1 MDSNLFNSLL
11 TIITFVITIGG
22 GFLIN
27 YLNKKIESQNLKDY
41 YNISKQ
47 IVMSIEQLNPEL
59 VGADK
64 KELAISK
71 LLELTNNKINSEQA
85 NTLIEAAVYE
95 VKKLL
100 QNNNITKYDVAE
112 PTLNEIFIE
121 KVGAIHE

>member
-27 YLNKKIESQNLKDY
+27 YLNKKRESQNLKDY

-100 QNNNITKYDVAE
+100 QNNNITK
-112 PTLNEIFIE
+112 
-121 KVGAIHE
+121 

>member
-121 KVGAIHE
+121 KVGRIHE